1 MDRIELRIVHAQN
14 DRWFVVDR
22 RQNPYG
28 KPGGYATEAEAE
40 AVRAE
45 WIGGDDERDS

>member
-22 RQNPYG
+22 MQNPYG
-28 KPGGYATEAEAE
+28 KPGGFDTKAEAE
-40 AVRAE
+40 AVLVE
-45 WIGGDDERDS
+45 WIGDDDEE